1 MLDLV
6 CEDDSMWGEFFWNW
20 AKTTKKVMWGEKN
33 SSQPRGWE
41 YTQKWCHPE
50 SLLSLERLE
59 EGAIYRSSKVA
70 KSVVFNEVPVTSFK
84 IRSFWECFICDILT
98 MHAYIH
104 HVFVVC
110 IICGFFVYIISLRLF
125 KCTYWIIHVLLLFCF
140 FAGWSGWDNHR
151 NGQDGPLFG
160 EDAASISSSINEK

>member
-6 CEDDSMWGEFFWNW
+6 CEDDSMWGDFFWNW
-20 AKTTKKVMWGEKN
+20 AKTTKKVMWGEKD
-33 SSQPRGWE
+33 
-41 YTQKWCHPE
+41 QKWCDPE
-50 SLLSLERLE
+50 SLERLE
-59 EGAIYRSSKVA
+59 LGPFFQKQQMA
-70 KSVVFNEVPVTSFK
+70 KSIVFSEVPVTSFK
-84 IRSFWECFICDILT
+84 IRSLWECFICDILT

-110 IICGFFVYIISLRLF
+110 IICGFFCVYLKDYLSALIGSYMS
-125 KCTYWIIHVLLLFCF
+125 CFCFVF

-160 EDAASISSSINEK
+160 EDAASISSSIHEK